1 MRDQKIGKNW
11 TESDQ
16 NSAINS
22 FFVGNSDI
30 NSTEIKQTYILEDN
44 VTRDKKATLL
54 IIPSEKMAL
63 RSRKKTIIIIKNI
76 KSITLKYD
84 RNFYCLNCFQ
94 SFTIEEK

>member
-22 FFVGNSDI
+22 FFVDI